1 MVYQNIGKQASWFPR
16 GMITVYPYCDTHPLR
31 DNMLALPRAKL
42 SMQEV
47 PLACVEDTTHTFQCG
62 ARDISHPLV
71 RKVRQ
76 EVIGIYERN
85 TKCQG
90 FRKLIAV
97 SAIIQYAEIYLTT
110 SWSSALTIERFLL
123 PNFLNFKRVGC
134 LLDAQH
140 IIQNHYRSVDVSNG
154 RHLTSGGQLCG
165 FECAAC

>member
-1 MVYQNIGKQASWFPR
+1 VSWFPR
-16 GMITVYPYCDTHPLR
+16 GMITVYPHSHTHPLR
-31 DNMLALPRAKL
+31 DNLLALPRAKL

-47 PLACVEDTTHTFQCG
+47 PLVCVEDTTHTLQRG

-97 SAIIQYAEIYLTT
+97 SAIIQYTEMYLTT
-110 SWSSALTIERFLL
+110 TWSSALTIKRFLL
-123 PNFLNFKRVGC
+123 PNFLNFKSVGC

-140 IIQNHYRSVDVSNG
+140 IIQNHYRSFDVSDR

-165 FECAAC
+165 FEYAAC